1 MHDATAELE
10 QLLTRIAVALILLD
24 GVFDRLLRQTVLQ
37 FEGCDRQAIDEQ
49 REIERMGG
57 IVTAVAKLARY
68 RVLISTEN

>member
-1 MHDATAELE
+1 
-10 QLLTRIAVALILLD
+10 LLD